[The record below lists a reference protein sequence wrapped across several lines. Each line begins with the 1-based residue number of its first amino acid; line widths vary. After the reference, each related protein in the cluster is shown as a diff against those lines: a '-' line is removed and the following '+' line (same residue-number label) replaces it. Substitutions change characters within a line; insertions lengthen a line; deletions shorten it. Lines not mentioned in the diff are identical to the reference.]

1 MEKFQ
6 GKLLEG
12 KYSKRILFEI
22 FRLIVNFITLE
33 NEHLVEVLETKG
45 IFINGFLII
54 FVYLLVELE
63 VLEFL
68 FYFRNYMLNI
78 NGDQSS

>member
-1 MEKFQ
+1 MEKLLD
-6 GKLLEG
+6 KLLER

-22 FRLIVNFITLE
+22 FKLIVNFITLG
-33 NEHLVEVLETKG
+33 NKYLVEVLETKG
-45 IFINGFLII
+45 IFINDFLII

-78 NGDQSS
+78 NGD